1 MKTITKR
8 FLYLFLTAVLC
19 IVAVFC
25 GQGNLSASA
34 DTIDDIQEAFEQTE
48 VINDLK
54 GATIGGKKFDLADY
68 PHNSNGKPQLISFVE
83 FCYSYY
89 EDKQDDYGLYAY
101 VYNPQDVAFDKSDR
115 NKIQFAYGNST
126 KYSKFSLEFVSYS
139 KTVGYEGRFY
149 KFKVKLTD
157 SERKSIFKAV
167 GQNSRSYK
175 ISGIEL
181 CVKNV
186 VTDYACGQTYTY
198 SGYALGYG
206 SELAETDTLS
216 CTVDGFD
223 TYVELDVNHT
233 IYRAK
238 GDYYNGEQSQLNSC
252 YFRVPNKFFADYG
265 ELTEIACEWYE
276 YFTKPILVTEDNYT
290 YSKIN
295 ALRGK
300 NTDTLPNDTYFLFNV
315 FWENSKTSWFK
326 KSGVSDWTS
335 NYGYEVGDSYHW
347 GFLWLNGAE
356 IIYDA
361 FDSFAAAF
369 YTGGSEC
376 EDYIIDSD
384 VLKAKF
390 VENSNYLGTPYIHGN
405 YSKAL
410 FEDYTQDGRQL
421 GYNRK
426 EIKATDKFD
435 IFWNYTTKSLWSKIF
450 TGKQD
455 VDTVYESLDAM
466 VKVTDNDLKGNDSEI
481 AERLK
486 ISEKDVTKLKSEQTK
501 AKSKDE
507 TVVLFRYSSTKY
519 FSAPAVSSYCS
530 KSKID
535 GGKTLV
541 KSNVEKWG
549 DGKIN
554 AYVCQETVYL
564 DFDIISLT
572 YTKDGAKTVIPVVS
586 SPQDVFSMLNPP
598 LEDPADNSLSIF
610 ALIMGAVLLIVILIL
625 LLKFAPGVVTVIGKV
640 LLFPFTCIGALF
652 KAIGNS
658 IKRRREKRE
667 EKRRELHEKEVR
679 AEKKRRRR
687 SEQRK
692 QKNEPLPDNMW
703 TSSSSPQLRHKP
715 VEEMSRDEIESY
727 LDSIDWTD
735 PYLTG
740 GGTK

>member
-1 MKTITKR
+1 MKTITKQ
-8 FLYLFLTAVLC
+8 FLYVIFAFVLC

-25 GQGNLSASA
+25 GQSLSASA
-34 DTIDDIQEAFEQTE
+34 DSTDDIQTAFGQTE
-48 VINDLK
+48 VIDDLK
-54 GATIGGKKFDLADY
+54 EATIGGKKFDLADY
-68 PHNSNGKPQLISFVE
+68 PHNDNGKPQLISFVE

-89 EDKQDDYGLYAY
+89 ADKQADYGLYAY
-101 VYNPQDVAFDKSDR
+101 VYNPQDVAFDTNDR
-115 NKIQFAYGNST
+115 NRIQLTYGNAE
-126 KYSKFSLEFVSYS
+126 KYYKFPLEFVKYS
-139 KTVGYEGRFY
+139 QTAGYDGRFY

-157 SERKSIFKAV
+157 GQRTSIFKAV
-167 GQNSRSYK
+167 AQNARVYK
-175 ISGIEL
+175 ISGVEL
-181 CVKNV
+181 SVKNT
-186 VTDYACGQTYTY
+186 VTEYACGQTYTY

-223 TYVELDVNHT
+223 TYVELEVNHT
-233 IYRAK
+233 VYRAK

-252 YFRVPNKFFADYG
+252 YFRVPNKFFTDYG

-290 YSKIN
+290 FSKIN
-295 ALRGK
+295 VLHGK
-300 NTDTLPNDTYFLFNV
+300 NTDTLSDDTYFLFNV
-315 FWENSKTSWFK
+315 FWENSKTSWFA

-356 IIYDA
+356 VIYDA

-369 YTGGSEC
+369 YTGGSSC

-384 VLKAKF
+384 VLKSKF
-390 VENSNYLGTPYIHGN
+390 IENSNYLGTPYIHGN

-435 IFWNYTTKSLWSKIF
+435 IFWNYTTKSLWQKIF
-450 TGKQD
+450 TGEQD

-466 VKVTDNDLKGNDSEI
+466 VKISDSDLNGNDSEI

-486 ISEKDVTKLKSEQTK
+486 ISEKDVDRLKAEQAK
-501 AKSKDE
+501 AKAKDE
-507 TVVLFRYSSTKY
+507 TVVMFRYSSTKY

-530 KSKID
+530 KGNID

-541 KSNVEKWG
+541 KKNVENWG
-549 DGKIN
+549 NGDIN

-572 YTKDGAKTVIPVVS
+572 YTKDGAETVIPVVS

-598 LEDPADNSLSIF
+598 LEEPADNSKNIF
-610 ALIMGAVLLIVILIL
+610 MIILGVIAFIVIFIL
-625 LLKFAPGVVTVIGKV
+625 LLKFAPFVVTIIGKIII
-640 LLFPFTCIGALF
+640 FPFKCIAALF
-652 KAIGNS
+652 KAIGDS

-667 EKRRELHEKEVR
+667 EKKREQTEKEVK

-692 QKNEPLPDNMW
+692 CMNGPQPDNMW
-703 TSSSSPQLRHKP
+703 TSAKSTQLGHKP

-727 LDSIDWTD
+727 LDNIDWSD
-735 PYLTG
+735 PYWSSG
-740 GGTK
+740 GSK